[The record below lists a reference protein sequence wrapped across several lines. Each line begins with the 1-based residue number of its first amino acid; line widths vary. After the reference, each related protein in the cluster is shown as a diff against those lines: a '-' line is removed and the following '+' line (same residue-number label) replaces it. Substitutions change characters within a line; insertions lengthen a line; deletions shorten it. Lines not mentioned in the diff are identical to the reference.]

1 MEKHKGLITYLL
13 LGTVLSI
20 NTFPAA
26 ANYHPKPLEISDID
40 LTQSEIH
47 KKIKL
52 LKEKIKNLTDQLEK
66 DEKNLYLSFGF
77 GYNDFV
83 NLGAEETLKP
93 GDVDAKKFNYDFS
106 TKSNYNYSL
115 SAGYDMGKVRFETT
129 YSNQPNF
136 KINSIQATNQSDSS
150 VTTNSQENSNIDLY
164 SYSINA
170 IYDFDLNNKLIPY
183 IGIGIG
189 RTNVSIDKVTV
200 DNVFTGNGNSTTTSY
215 NLKLG
220 TSYTVSPKIMLFTEA
235 NYLIAPYLT
244 IESSYG
250 ASQGGMKMTGDDLSI
265 FQVQIG
271 TRFNF

>member
-1 MEKHKGLITYLL
+1 MVKKKGVITYLL

-26 ANYHPKPLEISDID
+26 ANDHPKPLEISDID

-52 LKEKIKNLTDQLEK
+52 LKKKTKILTDQLEK
-66 DEKNLYLSFGF
+66 DEKNFYLSFGF
-77 GYNDFV
+77 GYDNFV
-83 NLGAEETLKP
+83 NLEAEETLKP
-93 GDVDAKKFNYDFS
+93 GDVDAKTFNYDFS

-115 SAGYDMGKVRFETT
+115 SAGYDMGKIRFETT

-136 KINSIQATNQSDSS
+136 KINSIEATNQSDSS
-150 VTTNSQENSNIDLY
+150 VINNSQENSNIDLS

-189 RTNVSIDKVTV
+189 RTNVSIDKVTAA
-200 DNVFTGNGNSTTTSY
+200 NVFTGNGNSTTTSY

-220 TSYTVSPKIMLFTEA
+220 TSYTVSPKVMLFTEA
-235 NYLIAPYLT
+235 NYLIAPNLT
-244 IESSYG
+244 IESSYE